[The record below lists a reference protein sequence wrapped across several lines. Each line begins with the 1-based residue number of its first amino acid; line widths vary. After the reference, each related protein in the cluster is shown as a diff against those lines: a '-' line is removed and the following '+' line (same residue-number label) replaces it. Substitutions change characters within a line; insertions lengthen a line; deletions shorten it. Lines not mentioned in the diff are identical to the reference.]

1 VSDLYK
7 SAVFKFNSAGEF
19 ISQIGE
25 KGKRK
30 GKLLKPNCVFATHK
44 ALYIQDWEKETIE
57 CLGLDGNYQKSL
69 KISHLDDF
77 VFDQKGIL
85 YMAPF
90 VEDENTPLVKVY
102 SLEKESLRSFGKP
115 VSYRHSMDVLNSR
128 TLTVNKKGEI
138 WIAFTYFP
146 IVRKYSNEGE
156 LISEFKIKNLIME
169 AKEQHNDNL

>member
-1 VSDLYK
+1 
-7 SAVFKFNSAGEF
+7 
-19 ISQIGE
+19 
-25 KGKRK
+25 
-30 GKLLKPNCVFATHK
+30 
-44 ALYIQDWEKETIE
+44 
-57 CLGLDGNYQKSL
+57 
-69 KISHLDDF
+69 
-77 VFDQKGIL
+77 
-85 YMAPF
+85 MAPF